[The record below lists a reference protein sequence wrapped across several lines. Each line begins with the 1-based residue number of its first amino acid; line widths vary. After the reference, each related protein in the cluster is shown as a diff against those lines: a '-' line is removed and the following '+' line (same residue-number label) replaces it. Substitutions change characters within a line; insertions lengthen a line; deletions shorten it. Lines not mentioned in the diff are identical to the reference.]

1 MPVTISSSVNG
12 AASAASEHAIKVSQQ
27 IVGHSKPYNGRLSQE
42 TPKARPSSGGAFVH
56 VVQPVQHRARPN
68 RTSQRSRPRIRC
80 LQSERAMR
88 SLLVVVAD
96 EFRQHRSKMLL
107 VYDDYVVEALAA

>member
-1 MPVTISSSVNG
+1 
-12 AASAASEHAIKVSQQ
+12 
-27 IVGHSKPYNGRLSQE
+27 
-42 TPKARPSSGGAFVH
+42 
-56 VVQPVQHRARPN
+56 
-68 RTSQRSRPRIRC
+68 
-80 LQSERAMR
+80 MR